1 MSMTA
6 DHSASV
12 KHAMEDAVGADIVS
26 AGSASD
32 AIDGVPPVVVVSPRN
47 VYELGR
53 VLALANREGMA
64 VSPRG
69 GGTQLG
75 LGNRFERLD
84 TVIDMSDMNQVMQ
97 HNAADLTLVVQ
108 AGITLASLRTALAA
122 EGQFLPLDA
131 PLPER
136 ATIGGTL
143 AAGVSGPL
151 KWQYGSARDLVI
163 GMKVAQADGRITQSG
178 GNVVKNVSGY
188 DMARLHVGGL
198 GTLGII
204 TEVSFKLT
212 PIPRHETTLLAQ
224 FDSADDCLGA
234 ALGIFNSG
242 VMPIALTAF
251 NRNAADHVRCK
262 DEVSGKFALAAR
274 LGGRPRTL
282 RRMENEAF
290 FLIRERTERVDRLE
304 DEAAQLWS
312 ELADLGYSEGEEA
325 LVSARVATLPN
336 RLDKAMGA
344 LASHGNPAIVTQ
356 PGYGMMNAHWFG
368 DNVPSAE
375 AIHGMRQDLRAIG
388 GSLIVER
395 APHQMK
401 TTLDVWDYAGESIEI
416 MRRLKAQYDP
426 NGILNPNRFAGGI

>member
-1 MSMTA
+1 MTT
-6 DHSASV
+6 DASNSIV
-12 KHAMEDAVGADIVS
+12 QAMEGAVGADIVS
-26 AGSASD
+26 AGSTSD
-32 AIDGVPPVVVVSPRN
+32 AIDGVLPDAVVSPRN
-47 VYELGR
+47 VYELSR
-53 VLALANREGMA
+53 LLALANREGMA

-75 LGNRFERLD
+75 LGNRLERLD
-84 TVIDMSDMNQVMQ
+84 AVIDMSDMNQVMQ
-97 HNAADLTLVVQ
+97 HNAADLTLIVQ
-108 AGITLASLRTALAA
+108 AGITLASLRTALAV

-163 GMKVAQADGRITQSG
+163 GMKTAQADGRITQSG

-212 PIPRHETTLLAQ
+212 PMPRHETTLIAD
-224 FDSADDCLGA
+224 FDTVEQCLDA

-242 VMPIALTAF
+242 VMPVALTVF
-251 NRNAADHVRCK
+251 NRTVGERIGIG
-262 DEVSGKFALAAR
+262 EEGGEFVLAVR

-282 RRMENEAF
+282 RRMENESF
-290 FLIRERTERVDRLE
+290 FVIRERTAHVDRLE
-304 DEAAQLWS
+304 DEAGEIWS
-312 ELADLGYSEGEEA
+312 QLADFGYADGNESSLAARIA
-325 LVSARVATLPN
+325 LLPGSVARVISLLCQDDDA
-336 RLDKAMGA
+336 
-344 LASHGNPAIVTQ
+344 AIVAQ
-356 PGYGMMNAHWFG
+356 PGYGMMSAHWFG
-368 DNVPSAE
+368 DAVE
-375 AIHGMRQDLRAIG
+375 AVERIRQARAYVHGVG

-395 APHQMK
+395 VPLAVK
-401 TTLDVWDYAGESIEI
+401 DSLDVWDYTGGSLEVMKS
-416 MRRLKAQYDP
+416 LKAQYDP
-426 NGILNPNRFAGGI
+426 NGILNPNRFTGGI

>member
-1 MSMTA
+1 MTA
-6 DHSASV
+6 DNDTSSIQALR
-12 KHAMEDAVGADIVS
+12 DALP
-26 AGSASD
+26 AGIIRDGDAND
-32 AIDGVPPVVVVSPRN
+32 AIDGNTPQSVISPRSID
-47 VYELGR
+47 ELGR
-53 VLALANREGMA
+53 ALSLADREGLA
-64 VSPRG
+64 VAPRG
-69 GGTQLG
+69 GGTQLT
-75 LGNRFERLD
+75 LGNRMHRLD
-84 TVIDMSDMNQVMQ
+84 AVVDTSALNRVVA
-97 HNAADLTLVVQ
+97 HNAADLTLVVE
-108 AGITLASLRTALAA
+108 AGITLASLRETLAE
-122 EGQFLPLDA
+122 EGQFLALDA

-163 GMKVAQADGRITQSG
+163 GMKTAQADGRITQSG

-224 FDSADDCLGA
+224 FDSAGDCLDA

-251 NRNAADHVRCK
+251 NRGAADRMRCM
-262 DEVSGKFALAAR
+262 DEVSGEFALAVR

-290 FLIRERTERVDRLE
+290 FVIRERTDRVDRLE
-304 DEAAQLWS
+304 DEAAELWS
-312 ELADLGYSEGEEA
+312 ELADLGHSASAEA
-325 LVSARVATLPN
+325 AASARIATLPN
-336 RLDKAMGA
+336 RLDNAIES
-344 LASHGNPAIVTQ
+344 LASHGNPAIVAQ
-356 PGYGMMNAHWFG
+356 PGYGMMNSHWFDEDADLG
-368 DNVPSAE
+368 ERIRSARNSSHE
-375 AIHGMRQDLRAIG
+375 LG
-388 GSLIVER
+388 GTLIVER
-395 APHQMK
+395 APLEVK
-401 TTLDVWDYAGESIEI
+401 GSLDVWDYTGESLEV
-416 MRRLKAQYDP
+416 MRNLKAQYDP

>member
-1 MSMTA
+1 MTA
-6 DHSASV
+6 DSHTSSIQALR
-12 KHAMEDAVGADIVS
+12 DILPADIIREGD
-26 AGSASD
+26 AND
-32 AIDGVPPVVVVSPRN
+32 AIDGITPQSVISPRSID
-47 VYELGR
+47 ELGR
-53 VLALANREGMA
+53 ALALADREGMA
-64 VSPRG
+64 VAPRG

-75 LGNRFERLD
+75 LGNRVQRLD
-84 TVIDMSDMNQVMQ
+84 AVVNTSALNRVVA
-97 HNAADLTLVVQ
+97 HNAADLTLVVE
-108 AGITLASLRTALAA
+108 AGITLAQLRETLAA
-122 EGQFLPLDA
+122 EGQFLALDA

-163 GMKVAQADGRITQSG
+163 GMKTAQADGRITQSG

-212 PIPRHETTLLAQ
+212 PIPRHEATLLAQ
-224 FDSADDCLGA
+224 FDSAGDCLDA

-251 NRNAADHVRCK
+251 NRSAADRMRCM
-262 DEVSGKFALAAR
+262 DEVSGEFALAVR
-274 LGGRPRTL
+274 LVGRPRTL

-290 FLIRERTERVDRLE
+290 FVIRERTDRVDRLE
-304 DEAAQLWS
+304 DEAAELWS
-312 ELADLGYSEGEEA
+312 ELADLGHSDGEEA
-325 LVSARVATLPN
+325 VASARVATLPN
-336 RLDKAMGA
+336 RLDSAIES
-344 LASHGNPAIVTQ
+344 LASRGNPAIVAQ
-356 PGYGMMNAHWFG
+356 PGYGMMNAHWFDEDADLG
-368 DNVPSAE
+368 ERIHSARNSSHE
-375 AIHGMRQDLRAIG
+375 LG

-395 APHQMK
+395 APLEVK
-401 TTLDVWDYAGESIEI
+401 GSLDVWDYTGESLQV
-416 MRRLKAQYDP
+416 MRNLKAQYDP

>member
-1 MSMTA
+1 MTA
-6 DHSASV
+6 HHSDSIRQTIEDSLRAASV
-12 KHAMEDAVGADIVS
+12 RVGSEA
-26 AGSASD
+26 D
-32 AIDGVPPVVVVSPRN
+32 AIDGIVPQLVVSPGSAA
-47 VYELGR
+47 ELSR
-53 VLALANREGMA
+53 LLSCANAERLAVA
-64 VSPRG
+64 PRG
-69 GGTQLG
+69 GGTQLD
-75 LGNRFERLD
+75 LGNRMERLD
-84 TVIDMSDMNQVMQ
+84 VVIDMSDINQIMQ
-97 HNAADLTLVVQ
+97 HNSADLTLAVE
-108 AGITLASLRTALAA
+108 AGITLHSLRTALAA
-122 EGQFLPLDA
+122 KGQFLPLDA
-131 PLPER
+131 PLPQR

-212 PIPRHETTLLAQ
+212 PLPRQEATLLAQ
-224 FDSADDCLGA
+224 FDSSEDCLEA

-242 VMPIALTAF
+242 VMPIALTTF
-251 NRNAADHVRCK
+251 NRNAAIRARHMDKVNR
-262 DEVSGKFALAAR
+262 EFALAVR

-282 RRMENEAF
+282 KRMENEAF
-290 FLIRERTERVDRLE
+290 SVIRKRTAQVNSLE
-304 DEAAQLWS
+304 DEAAELWS
-312 ELADLGYSEGEEA
+312 ELADFGHSYGEEA
-325 LVSARVATLPN
+325 MMSARVATLPN
-336 RLDKAMGA
+336 HLDKAIEA
-344 LASHGNPAIVTQ
+344 LSSHGNPAIVAQ

-368 DNVPSAE
+368 DDAE
-375 AIHGMRQDLRAIG
+375 MNECISDARDAVHVLG

-395 APHQMK
+395 SPLEVK
-401 TTLDVWDYAGESIEI
+401 GGIDVWDYTGESIET